1 MTVTRYSVGASD
13 GRVIRL
19 CAALAY
25 VNGVDRHPDAAGR
38 RLRALFDEFD
48 ARTPRSG
55 WTGKAL
61 ADDAVS
67 AVELGRRSL
76 AAAVGWQQMAVR
88 AKRRVL
94 AELAEALQSIS
105 PGADSGYFY
114 DEDAMRFEW
123 VVTAPTAPP
132 SALVALAVSPLFDE
146 PSALRGRVV
155 RCAYRNCGDYFLVT
169 GKRSGQ
175 RYCKPAHSNLERQYR
190 HRGPGFRA
198 NRFG

>member
-19 CAALAY
+19 RAALAY

-38 RLRALFDEFD
+38 GLRALFDEFD
-48 ARTPRSG
+48 ARTPRIG

-105 PGADSGYFY
+105 PGVDSGYFY

-123 VVTAPTAPP
+123 VVVAPTAPP
-132 SALVALAVSPLFDE
+132 SALVALAVSPLA
-146 PSALRGRVV
+146 P
-155 RCAYRNCGDYFLVT
+155 
-169 GKRSGQ
+169 
-175 RYCKPAHSNLERQYR
+175 P
-190 HRGPGFRA
+190 FRRA
-198 NRFG
+198 K